1 VNETLKAGK
10 VSLAM
15 MNYVIFGVLLFIL
28 GGGSLRPSPTA
39 ADVFC
44 DNLKQVAATLPQNT
58 SSSPVQFATSIVGQ
72 AHDVVYALAFC
83 QGDYNATACGECV
96 AQAFNITPPPDQ
108 HRQCYNDSFYSYKAC
123 PVFWSRDNIVDPS
136 NSNATGQT
144 YYDDPFVRWN
154 IKNVTGDADDVRLI
168 TGLIHELV
176 VDTVERAAS
185 TAPRRF
191 ATGVMDSGTTFPTV
205 YSMAQC
211 TPDLSAGDCLA
222 CLRRLV
228 DMVNSTMALRMG
240 AQIHVIRCYFRYEAY
255 QFYDSQ
261 PMLRLGP
268 PSVPAPAPAPA
279 IVASKYMVVIY
290 AHACTHQT
298 NKDSSSEINIIVFRW
313 VLN

>member
-1 VNETLKAGK
+1 
-10 VSLAM
+10 
-15 MNYVIFGVLLFIL
+15 
-28 GGGSLRPSPTA
+28 
-39 ADVFC
+39 
-44 DNLKQVAATLPQNT
+44 
-58 SSSPVQFATSIVGQ
+58 
-72 AHDVVYALAFC
+72 VYALAFC
-83 QGDYNATACGECV
+83 QGDYNATTCGECV

-108 HRQCYNDSFYSYKAC
+108 HQQCYYGSFSYKAC

-136 NSNATGQT
+136 NATQA
-144 YYDDPFVRWN
+144 YVAPFVRWN
-154 IKNVTGDADDVRLI
+154 IKNVTGDAADVRLI

-268 PSVPAPAPAPA
+268 SSVPAPAPTILAKHN
-279 IVASKYMVVIY
+279 SKYMVVISAY
-290 AHACTHQT
+290 ACTHH
-298 NKDSSSEINIIVFRW
+298 SSVIKQIKILRQS
-313 VLN
+313 

>member
-1 VNETLKAGK
+1 
-10 VSLAM
+10 M
-15 MNYVIFGVLLFIL
+15 MNYVILGVLLFVL
-28 GGGSLRPSPTA
+28 GAVCGLRPSPAA

-72 AHDVVYALAFC
+72 APDVVYALAFC

-96 AQAFNITPPPDQ
+96 AKAFNTTPPPDQ
-108 HRQCYNDSFYSYKAC
+108 QCWGGFFLYNAC
-123 PVFWSRDNIVDPS
+123 PVFYSGDDIIHP
-136 NSNATGQT
+136 SNATQA
-144 YYDDPFVRWN
+144 YDDPFVRWN
-154 IKNVTGDADDVRLI
+154 IKNVTGDDADDVRLV

-228 DMVNSTMALRMG
+228 DMVNSTMAMRMG

-279 IVASKYMVVIY
+279 IVESKYMVVI
-290 AHACTHQT
+290 
-298 NKDSSSEINIIVFRW
+298 
-313 VLN
+313 